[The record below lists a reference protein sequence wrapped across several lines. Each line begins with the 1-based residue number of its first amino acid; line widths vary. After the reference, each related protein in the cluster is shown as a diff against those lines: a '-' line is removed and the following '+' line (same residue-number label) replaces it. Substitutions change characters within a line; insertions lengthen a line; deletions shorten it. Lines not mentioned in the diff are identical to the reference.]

1 MGTAERI
8 IAELERAS
16 RPLADAELADV
27 LGLRHQ
33 AVNQTCRSLERQGR
47 IRRLQTVG
55 APIRN
60 ALLAAPVGPEAAGAV
75 IPTPSARLLTEDE
88 VKAAVQDD
96 LVARG
101 YDVEVAWGRSR
112 GVDIVARRNDERLL
126 LEAKGEAANPPQQ
139 VNYFLGAIG
148 ELVQRLDDPDARYGL
163 ALPDH
168 RQYRG
173 LATRLPRLA
182 WTRLHLVVVF
192 VRRADHGFEV
202 DWVDPPR
209 T

>member
-8 IAELERAS
+8 LAELERAR
-16 RPLADAELADV
+16 RPLADAELAEV

-33 AVNQTCRSLERQGR
+33 AVNQTCRSLERLGR

-60 ALLAAPVGPEAAGAV
+60 VLVQVPARDAAERPAPTASAG
-75 IPTPSARLLTEDE
+75 LLTEDE
-88 VKAAVQDD
+88 VKAAVKED

-101 YDVEVAWGRSR
+101 YDVEVAWGRSP
-112 GVDIVARRNDERLL
+112 GVDIVARCNDGRLM

-148 ELVQRLDDPDARYGL
+148 ELVQRLDDPDAHYGL

-173 LATRLPRLA
+173 LVSRLPRLA
-182 WTRLHLVVVF
+182 WTRLQLVVLF
-192 VRRADHGFEV
+192 VRRVDGGFEV
-202 DWVDPPR
+202 EWVDPP
-209 T
+209 TT

>member
-8 IAELERAS
+8 IAELERS
-16 RPLADAELADV
+16 GRPLADAELADA

-33 AVNQTCRSLERQGR
+33 AVNQTCRSLERLGQ
-47 IRRLQTVG
+47 IRRLETVG
-55 APIRN
+55 SPIRN
-60 ALLAAPVGPEAAGAV
+60 VLVEVPAPDAAASVVSMPA
-75 IPTPSARLLTEDE
+75 TSLLTEDE
-88 VKAAVQDD
+88 VKAAVKED

-101 YDVEVAWGRSR
+101 YEVEVAWGRAP
-112 GVDIVARRNDERLL
+112 GVDIVARRHDGRIL

-173 LATRLPRLA
+173 LVTRLPHLA
-182 WTRLHLVVVF
+182 WTRLHLVVLF
-192 VRRADHGFEV
+192 VRRVDGAFEV
-202 DWVDPPR
+202 EWVDPAS

>member
-1 MGTAERI
+1 MGAAERI
-8 IAELERAS
+8 IAELERS
-16 RPLADAELADV
+16 GRTLADAELAEA
-27 LGLRHQ
+27 LGLSHQ
-33 AVNQTCRSLERQGR
+33 AVNQTCRSLERLGR

-60 ALLAAPVGPEAAGAV
+60 VLVEVLAPDAATSV
-75 IPTPSARLLTEDE
+75 VSMPTTGLLTEDE
-88 VKAAVQDD
+88 VKAAVKED

-101 YDVEVAWGRSR
+101 YEVEVAWGRAP
-112 GVDIVARRNDERLL
+112 GVDIVARRHDGRVL

-173 LATRLPRLA
+173 LVKRLPRLA
-182 WTRLHLVVVF
+182 WARLHLVVLF
-192 VRRADHGFEV
+192 VRRADGGFEV
-202 DWVDPPR
+202 EWVEPTPQ
-209 T
+209 

>member
-8 IAELERAS
+8 LAELERSS
-16 RPLADAELADV
+16 RPLADSELAEA

-33 AVNQTCRSLERQGR
+33 AVNQTCRSLERLGR

-60 ALLAAPVGPEAAGAV
+60 VLVDASELDAVELVAPVTSAG
-75 IPTPSARLLTEDE
+75 LLTEDE
-88 VKAAVQDD
+88 VKAAVKED

-101 YDVEVAWGRSR
+101 YDVEVAWGRSP
-112 GVDIVARRNDERLL
+112 GVDIVARRNDDRLL
-126 LEAKGEAANPPQQ
+126 VEAKGEAANPPQQ

-173 LATRLPRLA
+173 LVTRLPRLA
-182 WTRLHLVVVF
+182 WSRLRLVVLF
-192 VRRADHGFEV
+192 VRRADDGFRVE
-202 DWVDPPR
+202 WVDPP
-209 T
+209 TT

>member
-8 IAELERAS
+8 IDELERS
-16 RPLADAELADV
+16 GRPLADAELAEV

-33 AVNQTCRSLERQGR
+33 AVNQTCRSLERLGR
-47 IRRLQTVG
+47 VRRLQTVG

-60 ALLAAPVGPEAAGAV
+60 VLIETPVAEAAVEGVVPAV
-75 IPTPSARLLTEDE
+75 IAGLLSEDE
-88 VKAAVQDD
+88 VKAAVKDD
-96 LVARG
+96 LVAMG
-101 YDVEVAWGRSR
+101 YEVEVAWGRSP
-112 GVDIVARRNDERLL
+112 GVDIVARRRDGRLL

-173 LATRLPRLA
+173 LVSRLPHLA
-182 WTRLHLVVVF
+182 WTRLHLVVLF
-192 VRRADHGFEV
+192 VRRVDAGFEV
-202 DWVDPPR
+202 EWVDSP
-209 T
+209 TT

>member
-8 IAELERAS
+8 IAELERS
-16 RPLADAELADV
+16 GRPLADAELAEE

-33 AVNQTCRSLERQGR
+33 AVNQTCRSLERLGR

-60 ALLAAPVGPEAAGAV
+60 VLVEGPAQDVAASVV
-75 IPTPSARLLTEDE
+75 PTMRTSLLTEDE
-88 VKAAVQDD
+88 VKAAVKED

-101 YDVEVAWGRSR
+101 YDVEVAWGRAP
-112 GVDIVARRNDERLL
+112 GVDIVARRHDGRIL

-173 LATRLPRLA
+173 LVTRLPRLA
-182 WTRLHLVVVF
+182 WTRLHLVVLF
-192 VRRADHGFEV
+192 VRRVDGAFEV
-202 DWVDPPR
+202 EWVEPS
-209 T
+209 TT

>member
-8 IAELERAS
+8 LAELEKSS
-16 RPLADAELADV
+16 RPVADSELAEV

-33 AVNQTCRSLERQGR
+33 AVNQTCRSLERLGR

-60 ALLAAPVGPEAAGAV
+60 VLVEAPARDAVERAAPTTSTG
-75 IPTPSARLLTEDE
+75 LLTEDE
-88 VKAAVQDD
+88 VKAAVKED

-101 YDVEVAWGRSR
+101 YDVEVAWGRSP
-112 GVDIVARRNDERLL
+112 GVDIVARRNDGRLM

-148 ELVQRLDDPDARYGL
+148 ELVQRLDDPDAQYGL

-173 LATRLPRLA
+173 LVTRLPRLA
-182 WTRLHLVVVF
+182 WTRLRLVVLF
-192 VRRADHGFEV
+192 VRRVDGGFEV
-202 DWVDPPR
+202 EWVDPP
-209 T
+209 TT